1 MRPVVTSEST
11 PKVRAWLYCRVQE
24 HNDTALEAQRI
35 MLLEYAESK
44 SWDVVGI
51 TTEKCS
57 GLDIHRPGLVQIA
70 KSVTYGKVDVVLVFN
85 TSRLC
90 RATVNLLRFWKY
102 LYKHHVRLVSL
113 LNGEEDY
120 LMTCRIYKGIAPVLT
135 DRN

>member
-24 HNDTALEAQRI
+24 DNDNALEAQRT

-51 TTEKCS
+51 TTEKCT

-70 KSVTYGKVDVVLVFN
+70 KYVTYGKVDVVLVFN

-90 RATVNLLRFWKY
+90 RATVKLLQFWKY
-102 LYKHHVRLVSL
+102 LYKHHVRLFSL
-113 LNGEEDY
+113 LNDEEDY
-120 LMTCRIYKGIAPVLT
+120 LMTARIYNGLASALIESK
-135 DRN
+135 